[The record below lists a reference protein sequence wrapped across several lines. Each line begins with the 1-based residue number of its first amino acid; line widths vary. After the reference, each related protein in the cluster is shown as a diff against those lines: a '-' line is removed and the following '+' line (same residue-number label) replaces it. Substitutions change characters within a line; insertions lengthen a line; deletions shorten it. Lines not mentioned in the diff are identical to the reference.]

1 MANKIRNMGMS
12 MEEILAEDETS
23 EMGIAGGNPT
33 NEEYTQAFDEMFEES
48 NKALKTMMEVWK
60 K

>member
-1 MANKIRNMGMS
+1 MANKIRNIGMS

-33 NEEYTQAFDEMFEES
+33 NEEYKEAFDAMFADSQE
-48 NKALKTMMEVWK
+48 ALNNMMEVWK